1 MTLRRLIFPLLLLIS
16 LFGCTQRDITG
27 TFDEVETFIME
38 RPDSALAILDT
49 MDRSRLQTDRT
60 RARHALL
67 HAMALDKNF
76 IDVSED
82 SIAQVAVDYYSKHG
96 PRKYYARSLYY
107 LGLAY

>member
-1 MTLRRLIFPLLLLIS
+1 MITRRFLIPLLLLFS
-16 LFGCTQRDITG
+16 LFGCTQRDITR
-27 TFDEVETFIME
+27 TFDEVENFIME

-76 IDVSED
+76 IDVCED
-82 SIAQVAVDYYSKHG
+82 SIAQVAVDYYS
-96 PRKYYARSLYY
+96 
-107 LGLAY
+107 

>member
-1 MTLRRLIFPLLLLIS
+1 
-16 LFGCTQRDITG
+16 
-27 TFDEVETFIME
+27 ME
-38 RPDSALAILDT
+38 RPDSALTILDT

-76 IDVSED
+76 IDVCED
-82 SIAQVAVDYYSKHG
+82 SIAQVAVDYYSKRG

-107 LGLAY
+107 LGLAYFYQRTITRPLSNLPRRRRWRGSVTVCI